1 MQLSHSTAPSDH
13 PVLETVNLGVA
24 YHHHVAVRQVNLQLH
39 AGEAVALVGRNGA
52 GKSSL
57 LRAVSGVEAYPG
69 QVLVHGVH
77 CHHRRAIAPVAYV
90 PQRSS
95 ARWELPLT
103 VGEVVV
109 AGCRARGRR
118 WRRPT
123 AGDRD
128 LARDALRLFR
138 IEDLHDR
145 AVGSL
150 SGGQAQRVL
159 LARAFAQDPQVLLLD
174 EPFAGL
180 DSASA
185 DRLADAIGHLRA
197 TGMTVLCAMHELAI
211 AREVFPRTVAIDE
224 CIIGDGPTGSIL
236 DAAGIERIFVGPA
249 TPASPTGAR

>member
-1 MQLSHSTAPSDH
+1 VRLSGAHPPSDH
-13 PVLETVNLGVA
+13 PVLETIDLSVS
-24 YHHHVAVRQVNLQLH
+24 YRDHVAVRDVSLALS

-57 LRAVSGVEAYPG
+57 LRALSGVESYTG
-69 QVLVHGVH
+69 RILVHGVH

-90 PQRSS
+90 PQRSM

-103 VGEVVV
+103 VDEVVV

-123 AGDRD
+123 VEDRD
-128 LARDALRLFR
+128 TTRAALRLFE

-145 AVGSL
+145 PVGAL

-159 LARAFAQDPQVLLLD
+159 LARAFAQEPQVLLLD

-185 DRLADAIGHLRA
+185 DRLAGAIGHLRA
-197 TGMTVLCAMHELAI
+197 AGMTVLCAMHELAI
-211 AREVFPRTVAIDE
+211 ARDVFPRTVAIDQ

-236 DAAGIERIFVGPA
+236 DAAGIERIFVGPGPEA
-249 TPASPTGAR
+249 TPADGR